1 MLKVT
6 KDLLYKKKR
15 KLYNFLKRIFQNTF
29 WERNIVNLYYGHY
42 SILKNYSKTFFPY
55 KINGEVQHG
64 WSPNSGISSE
74 FSSINYLKKNRCYL
88 FNEDNK
94 KKAINAGYKNIIT
107 IGSPFIYIED
117 PEQYYLPTIPNSLIC
132 FPTHNHEW
140 AGFKNILKT
149 YEKYCK
155 DLKKISN
162 NFKKITISLF
172 WREFENPEIRKIF
185 KEQNFSIVT
194 MGPRDNNPDFLI
206 NFINNVS
213 EYEFLSSDTFSSAI
227 FYGLFMKK
235 KVFIYSYLLEK
246 KNLWGQENKSA
257 ENDYYAYVNK
267 YPELMW
273 SNFKSK
279 SYYQV
284 GEKELGYKFKLS
296 PKEMRTLFGWSISK
310 IFQSTQKK

>member
-6 KDLLYKKKR
+6 KEILYKKKR
-15 KLYNFLKRIFQNTF
+15 KLYNFFKGFFQNIF
-29 WERNIVNLYYGHY
+29 WERNVDNLYYGHY
-42 SILKNYSKTFFPY
+42 NILKNYSNTFFPY

-64 WSPNSGISSE
+64 WSPNSGITSE
-74 FSSINYLKKNRCYL
+74 FSSINHLKKNRYYL

-94 KKAINAGYKNIIT
+94 KKALNAGYKNIIA
-107 IGSPFIYIED
+107 IGSPFIYIEN
-117 PEQYYLPTIPNSLIC
+117 PEQYYLPTISNSLIC

-149 YEKYCK
+149 YRKYCN

-172 WREFENPEIRKIF
+172 WKEFETPEIIKIF
-185 KEQNFSIVT
+185 KEQGFSVVT
-194 MGPRDNNPDFLI
+194 MGPRKNNPDFLI

-213 EYEFLSSDTFSSAI
+213 KYEFLSSDTFSSAI

-246 KNLWGQENKSA
+246 NNLWGEENKSA
-257 ENDYYAYVNK
+257 EDDYYAYVNK

-279 SYYQV
+279 SYYQI
-284 GEKELGYKFKLS
+284 GEKELGYQFKLS
-296 PKEMRTLFGWSISK
+296 PKEIRTLFGWSVTK
-310 IFQSTQKK
+310 IF